1 MRNSVF
7 IDRQGPVAHLVLN
20 RPDKRNAL
28 NLEMWQRLEACVDE
42 LAGDAQ
48 VRVVIVRGV
57 DASAFAAGADIS
69 EFETIYATP
78 QSTDGYRR
86 VLRAAQTKL
95 AALPKPVIAQI
106 QGPCVGAGCGLALCC
121 DMRFADGSARLGIT
135 PAKLGVAYTLWD
147 TKRLVD
153 AVGPSQAKHIL
164 FSAQIMHSDEALRI
178 GLIDQL
184 VDDQDVAV
192 FCTDYAAMLAGNSLY
207 TQRAAKQFVE
217 MIRDGVADETEE
229 SVALNRD
236 GFFGPDFVEGRTA
249 FMEKRK
255 PKFPFKG

>member
-1 MRNSVF
+1 MSDSVF
-7 IDRQGPVAHLVLN
+7 IDRRGAVAHLVLN
-20 RPDKRNAL
+20 RPEKRNAL
-28 NLEMWQRLEACVDE
+28 NLDMWNRLAACVDALSADGE
-42 LAGDAQ
+42 
-48 VRVVIVRGV
+48 VRVVIMRGV

-78 QSTDGYRR
+78 ESTDGYRQ

-95 AALPKPVIAQI
+95 AALPKPVIAQV

-121 DMRFADGSARLGIT
+121 DVRVADASARLGIT

-164 FSAQIMHSDEALRI
+164 FSAQIMHADEALRI

-184 VDDQDVAV
+184 VDDQDVAAY
-192 FCTDYAAMLAGNSLY
+192 CADYAEMLAGNSLY
-207 TQRAAKQFVE
+207 TQRAAKQFIE
-217 MIRDGVADETEE
+217 MIRGGVADDTDETR
-229 SVALNRD
+229 AMNRD
-236 GFFGPDFVEGRTA
+236 GFSGPDFLEGRVA